1 MKINWNIVKV
11 LSALLLAA
19 LLFGFTNQ
27 RNSQRKLSG
36 VDIHFASAGN
46 LFITHE
52 TVNKLLI
59 QNKGGVTGITKENL
73 VLNTL
78 ESALNANQMIQNA
91 HVYLTVNGQLGAT
104 IEQKT
109 PIARVGGE
117 QPYYIDAN
125 GLAMPLSTVFS
136 ARVPLVTGDV
146 DDTNLAEVH
155 KLAMFIYN
163 DAFLSKNVVGIKKNG
178 KVFRLQLRV
187 DGFTV
192 TVGSAYNLPKKFNN
206 FKAFYQK
213 ALKDNTLAN
222 YKEVNLIFDN
232 QVVCT
237 KI

>member
-1 MKINWNIVKV
+1 MKIHWNIVKV
-11 LSALLLAA
+11 LSASLLAA

-27 RNSQRKLSG
+27 RNSKRKLTG
-36 VDIHFASAGN
+36 VDIHFTSAEN

-52 TVNKLLI
+52 SVNKLLI
-59 QNKGGVTGITKENL
+59 QNKEGVTGITKENL

-125 GLAMPLSTVFS
+125 GFAMPLSTVFS

-146 DDTNLAEVH
+146 DDTNLAQVH

-163 DAFLSKNVVGIKKNG
+163 DAFLSKNVVGIHKTG
-178 KVFRLQLRV
+178 KVFSLQLRV
-187 DGFTV
+187 DGFKV
-192 TVGSAYNLPKKFNN
+192 IVGNTYNLPKKFNN

-213 ALKDNTLAN
+213 ALKDNTLSK